1 MLFNLFVILGV
12 IFFWLCVVG
21 FAIIIIYLLYA
32 FFILPILSIFSKKWE
47 KKYRDFFNG
56 GCGTFPPFGL

>member
-1 MLFNLFVILGV
+1 MLFNFFVIIGV
-12 IFFWLCVVG
+12 IFFWLCAIGAFYWIIKG
-21 FAIIIIYLLYA
+21 FYY
-32 FFILPILSIFSKKWE
+32 FFILPILAVFSKKWE